1 MNLAQQLTVRLADSP
16 LWQRWQRL
24 APRERL
30 ALGLLAAF
38 LLGVLF
44 WFWLWLPA
52 ERAAQQARDSYLAQR
67 DLHRYLEQNTDL
79 ARQLGGSSEAPS
91 LAPDQL
97 QGLITQSAQ
106 QSNLLIE
113 SFDNGAD
120 GSLQV
125 SLPGA
130 SAALLLR
137 WFDELQAL
145 GVRLAEVSLE
155 RVGDGQVNARVRFAA
170 G

>member
-1 MNLAQQLTVRLADSP
+1 MNLRQQLGVRLADSP

-30 ALGLLAAF
+30 ALGLLGAF
-38 LLGVLF
+38 VVCVLF
-44 WFWLWLPA
+44 WLWLWLPA
-52 ERAAQQARDSYLAQR
+52 ERAAQQAREAYLEQR
-67 DLHRYLEQNTDL
+67 ELHAYLEQNTDL
-79 ARQLGGSSEAPS
+79 ARQLGGGESPS

-113 SFDNGAD
+113 SFENGAD

-137 WFDELQAL
+137 WFDELHAL